1 MKIRWDVKDVII
13 KEISM
18 RTRKNDRT
26 LEEEDYAVL
35 KFYQNKSETR
45 TCLCFNRRLQKL
57 VGIGLCCHLSGEV
70 SFGMGS
76 TYLVLTHVVA
86 PGDQAQLDER

>member
-1 MKIRWDVKDVII
+1 MKITWEAKDVII
-13 KEISM
+13 KEMSL
-18 RTRKNDRT
+18 RTCRNDRT
-26 LEEEDYAVL
+26 REEEDYLVL
-35 KFYQNKSETR
+35 KFFQNKAETR
-45 TCLCFNRRLQKL
+45 TCMCFNRRLQKL

-86 PGDQAQLDER
+86 PGDQAQFDGR